1 MYTYHDTRLH
11 LAVLN
16 ILYIVLYRARDWGKT
31 DYRIIRTWTPRAPPP
46 PAASNS
52 DRGHQGEERL
62 THDITSKSRDSQKDS
77 TEGAPTDAN
86 DSAEEVDVG
95 SDEEEILL
103 YIHHTSC
110 TSSVGQPRNCAHA
123 QCGILYLVCVCVR
136 CFPQ

>member
-1 MYTYHDTRLH
+1 M
-11 LAVLN
+11 N

-52 DRGHQGEERL
+52 DQGPQGEERL

-95 SDEEEILL
+95 SDEEVILL
-103 YIHHTSC
+103 
-110 TSSVGQPRNCAHA
+110 
-123 QCGILYLVCVCVR
+123 
-136 CFPQ
+136 